1 MDKSKRLIA
10 CISGTLCEEFDRIL
24 QDGSE
29 VKCQFLKEA
38 VICYEEMKNGY
49 IEMAELNIEISE
61 MCFEGDL
68 ASLKEYEMKLSESDY
83 GDGNDSE
90 TRRHILC

>member
-1 MDKSKRLIA
+1 MEKSKKLIA
-10 CISGTLCEEFDRIL
+10 SLSGTLCEEFDKVL

-29 VKCQFLKEA
+29 VKCEFMKEA
-38 VICYEEMKNGY
+38 IICFEEMKNGY

-61 MCFEGDL
+61 MCCAGEL
-68 ASLKEYEMKLSESDY
+68 AALKEYETKLSESDD
-83 GDGNDSE
+83 GDGNGSE

>member
-1 MDKSKRLIA
+1 MEKSKKLIA
-10 CISGTLCEEFDRIL
+10 ILSGTLYEEFDRVL

-29 VKCQFLKEA
+29 VKCQYMKEA
-38 VICYEEMKNGY
+38 IICYEEMKNGY
-49 IEMAELNIEISE
+49 IEMAELNIEFSE
-61 MCFEGDL
+61 MCCESEL
-68 ASLKEYEMKLSESDY
+68 AELKEYETKLSESDY

>member
-1 MDKSKRLIA
+1 MEKSKRLIA
-10 CISGTLCEEFDRIL
+10 NLSGKLCEEFDRVL

-29 VKCQFLKEA
+29 VKCQFMQE
-38 VICYEEMKNGY
+38 VMVCYEEMKNGY

-61 MCFEGDL
+61 MCCAGEL
-68 ASLKEYEMKLSESDY
+68 SALKEYETKLSESDN
-83 GDGNDSE
+83 GDGNGSE

>member
-1 MDKSKRLIA
+1 MEKSKRLIA
-10 CISGTLCEEFDRIL
+10 SLSGTLCEEFDKVL

-29 VKCQFLKEA
+29 VKCEFMKEA
-38 VICYEEMKNGY
+38 IICFEEMKNGY

-61 MCFEGDL
+61 MCCEGEL
-68 ASLKEYEMKLSESDY
+68 AALKEYETKLSESDY
-83 GDGNDSE
+83 GDGNGSE